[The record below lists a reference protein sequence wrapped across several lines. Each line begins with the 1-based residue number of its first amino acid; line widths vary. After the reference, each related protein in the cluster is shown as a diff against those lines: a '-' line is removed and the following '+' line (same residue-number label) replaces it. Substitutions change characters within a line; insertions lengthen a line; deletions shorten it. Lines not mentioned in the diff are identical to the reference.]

1 MDKVGLAAIVVVGV
15 VLVVGLGLA
24 VLSLPEFARYR
35 RIRRM

>member
-1 MDKVGLAAIVVVGV
+1 MDKVSIAAIVIVGV

-24 VLSLPEFARYR
+24 AISLPELARYR